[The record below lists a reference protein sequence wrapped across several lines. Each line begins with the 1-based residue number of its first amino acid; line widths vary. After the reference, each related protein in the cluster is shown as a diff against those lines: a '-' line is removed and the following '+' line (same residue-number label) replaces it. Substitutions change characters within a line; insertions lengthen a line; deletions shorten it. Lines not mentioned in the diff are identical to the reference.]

1 LREKDFSIEIKTI
14 GNSRTKEIG
23 DKEKNKEDKEKTI
36 ARLAIQRFAAR
47 ELKAQLHPRLLP
59 IYISLLFSSP
69 TLLLFTT
76 FLFPAR
82 LCNRAFLSYFFPDSV
97 NPRLVFLSFPC
108 YQNPTAQSDLSTMA
122 PVRIAVEGCVSNI
135 A

>member
-76 FLFPAR
+76 FYFLLGFVTGLFFHIS
-82 LCNRAFLSYFFPDSV
+82 FLTVSI
-97 NPRLVFLSFPC
+97 RGLSFFLFRAIKI
-108 YQNPTAQSDLSTMA
+108 QQLS
-122 PVRIAVEGCVSNI
+122 RICPQWRRYALPWR
-135 A
+135 AA